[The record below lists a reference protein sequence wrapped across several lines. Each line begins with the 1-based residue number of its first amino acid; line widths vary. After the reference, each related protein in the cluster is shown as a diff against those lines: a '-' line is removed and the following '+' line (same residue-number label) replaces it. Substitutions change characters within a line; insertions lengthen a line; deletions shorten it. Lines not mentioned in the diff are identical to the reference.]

1 MQRIKVYNAH
11 CCGEI
16 GDVVV
21 GLDNFNFNSPKE
33 GSIAL
38 FKDQSW
44 RNFFLSEPRGGV
56 FKHCNIIVKPSDPKA
71 DAGFIIMEPEDNP
84 PMSGSN
90 SICVTTVLLEKNILR
105 MELPITTLHLEAPG
119 GLVKIIAECEKNKV
133 KNVSVTNLPSF
144 VNQVDVEL
152 ITKNYGKIIVSTAY
166 GGDSFLLCEAKD
178 FNLKIIPE
186 NAQTFVTI
194 GRELLK
200 EANEQMGFEHPTMPD
215 LNYISFCQL
224 LEPVYVNDQGT
235 KEGKNTVCIR
245 PGKLDRSPCGTGSCA
260 RLAIMRARNEIAI
273 NEKFNSKSIIDSN
286 FICEI
291 EGEFKNNNINFI
303 KPTITGSAFI
313 TGEQELY
320 IDDADPF
327 PEGYRLNDTWPVI
340 NFKK

>member
-1 MQRIKVYNAH
+1 MERIKIYNAH

-21 GLDNFNFNSPKE
+21 GLDNFNFKSPKE

-38 FKDQSW
+38 LKNQSW
-44 RNFFLSEPRGGV
+44 RNFFLNEPRGGV

-90 SICVTTVLLEKNILR
+90 SICVTTVLLEKDILR

-119 GLVKIIAECEKNKV
+119 GLIKIIAECEKNKV

-144 VNQVDVEL
+144 VDQVDVEL
-152 ITKNYGKIIVSTAY
+152 ITKKYGKIIVSTAY

-186 NAQTFVTI
+186 NAQTFVKI
-194 GRELLK
+194 ARELLR

-215 LNYISFCQL
+215 LNYISFCQFMEP
-224 LEPVYVNDQGT
+224 LEINS
-235 KEGKNTVCIR
+235 EGQKTAKNTVVIR
-245 PGKLDRSPCGTGSCA
+245 PGKLDRSPCGTGTSA
-260 RLAIMRARNEIAI
+260 RLALMRATNQIGI
-273 NEKFNSKSIIDSN
+273 NETFISRSIIDSI
-286 FICEI
+286 FTATII
-291 EGEFKNNNINFI
+291 EEYEEDNKKKII
-303 KPTITGSAFI
+303 PTIKGQVFI
-313 TGEQELY
+313 LGKQEFY
-320 IDDADPF
+320 ISKDDPF
-327 PEGYRLNDTWPVI
+327 PEGYKLNDTWPQ
-340 NFKK
+340 N